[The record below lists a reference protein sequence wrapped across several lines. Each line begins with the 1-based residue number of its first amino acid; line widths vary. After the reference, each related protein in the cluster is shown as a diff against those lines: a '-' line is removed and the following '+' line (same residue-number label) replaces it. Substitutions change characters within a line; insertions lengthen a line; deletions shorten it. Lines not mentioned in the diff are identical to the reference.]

1 MMDSLRN
8 LLTGSVRR
16 RLVIG
21 VAVVHAVLMT
31 LFAVDLVYR
40 QMQFLK
46 AKSVSEASGL
56 ARQIAINSVSWLLAD
71 DVRGLSEVVRALRS
85 HPNLVYAMVTDQQ
98 GQVLAHT
105 DLDRLG
111 FYVTDSRSQDL
122 LRGPAEIRT
131 VAQSR
136 RRVEVAMPV
145 LVENRL
151 MGWVRVALDQSE
163 EIASLQKTQW
173 EGGFYILT
181 AIVVGTL
188 CAQWI
193 AKYLTGDLQKLGETV
208 ERLASNDRQ
217 MTPLRR
223 PAREI
228 ARLEQAFGAMSKI
241 IWQREDELRLSISQ
255 LAATNAE
262 LERFA
267 YLASHDLQEPL
278 RSVVSFAQLLETRYK
293 GRLDADADQFIAFIV
308 EGGRRMSQQVQG
320 LQEFFRAETH
330 GGQLAPVRLA
340 EAAAEALW
348 RLQEP
353 IRQTASQV
361 EVGDLP
367 VLLGDRRQWVLLLQ
381 NLMDNAI
388 KYRAPDRQAEI
399 RLGSQRDGDFW
410 RVWVTDNGRGIAPEN
425 REVAFRLFMRL
436 NNDETVPGTGVGLAV
451 CRKIVESLDGRI
463 WIEDNNEAPGCTV
476 MMRFPVP
483 RSVETT
489 AA

>member
-1 MMDSLRN
+1 MMTLLRN
-8 LLTGSVRR
+8 LLAGSIRR
-16 RLVIG
+16 RLVVG

-56 ARQIAINSVSWLLAD
+56 ARQISINSVSWLLAD

-85 HPNLVYAMVTDQQ
+85 HPNLVYAMVTDPQ

-111 FYVTDSRSQDL
+111 FYVTDGRSLDL
-122 LRGPAEIRT
+122 LNGPAEIRT

-145 LVENRL
+145 VVESRL

-163 EIASLQKTQW
+163 EIASLQTTQY
-173 EGGFYILT
+173 EGLFYILT

-188 CAQWI
+188 CALWI
-193 AKYLTGDLQKLGETV
+193 AKYLTGDLRKLGETV
-208 ERLASNDRQ
+208 ERLAANDRQ
-217 MTPLRR
+217 MTPLTN

-228 ARLEQAFGAMSKI
+228 ARLEQAFAAMSQT
-241 IWQREDELRLSISQ
+241 IWQREDELRLSVSQ

-278 RSVVSFAQLLETRYK
+278 RSVVSFAQLLEVRYK
-293 GRLDADADQFIAFIV
+293 GRLDTDADQFIGFIV

-320 LQEFFRAETH
+320 LLEFFRAETH
-330 GGQLAPVRLA
+330 GGRLIPVPLS
-340 EAAAEALW
+340 EAVAEALW

-353 IRQTASQV
+353 IRQAQV
-361 EVGDLP
+361 EVETGTLP

-381 NLMDNAI
+381 NLMDNSI
-388 KYRAPDRQAEI
+388 KYRAPDRPAQI
-399 RLGSQRDGDFW
+399 RLGSRQDGDFW
-410 RVWVTDNGRGIAPEN
+410 LVWVADNGRGIAAEN
-425 REVAFRLFMRL
+425 RELAFRLFMRL
-436 NNDETVPGTGVGLAV
+436 DIEESVPGTGVGLAV
-451 CRKIVESLDGRI
+451 CRKIVESLDGKI
-463 WIEDNNEAPGCTV
+463 WIEGNGDDPGCTV

-483 RSVETT
+483 RSVET
-489 AA
+489 APA